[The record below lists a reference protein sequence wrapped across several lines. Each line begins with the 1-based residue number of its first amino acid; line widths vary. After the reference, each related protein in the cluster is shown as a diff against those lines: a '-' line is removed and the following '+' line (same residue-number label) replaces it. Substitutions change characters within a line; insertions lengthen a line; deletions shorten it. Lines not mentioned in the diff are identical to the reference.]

1 MITSNPGGKPP
12 APSMNKIKK
21 IGYSKRM
28 LPEFNIAGTSK
39 TPAASTTKKVKSFM
53 KKYGQA

>member
-12 APSMNKIKK
+12 ASKMKKPPRKILN
-21 IGYSKRM
+21 YSGGGVLKQSA
-28 LPEFNIAGTSK
+28 P
-39 TPAASTTKKVKSFM
+39 STTKKVKSFM

>member
-12 APSMNKIKK
+12 AKFLNTPTKK
-21 IGYSKRM
+21 M
-28 LPEFNIAGTSK
+28 LPERKATKAGYGMTKPSS
-39 TPAASTTKKVKSFM
+39 TSTTKKVKSFM